1 MRDSAGSACKCPKT
15 RAGEVLN
22 DLSGGR
28 QTEIPV
34 CWSLE
39 AIAGTSA
46 SHPGDGWA
54 AYWERLGGTES
65 FFREQ
70 AKEYILNLECAV
82 ALNGNARVLDFGC
95 GFGFVAE
102 MLAPKVG
109 NVFLWDASVNMRR
122 RARLNLAD
130 HQNIRFLDLSEPHAI
145 ARELKFDLIVVN
157 SVVQYMSLE
166 QFAAWLVIWSSML
179 TAGGRIVV
187 SDLIP
192 PDYNSMSDLVD
203 LLKFSIRRNVLGS
216 ALLQAVRDLGRY
228 WRMRRSCPLARTSV
242 EELSEMSKT
251 AYLSVNCLPSNL
263 TQFSKRLTAIFT
275 AADG

>member
-1 MRDSAGSACKCPKT
+1 MHVQKT
-15 RAGEVLN
+15 RAGEMLN

-70 AKEYILNLECAV
+70 AKEYVVNLECALE
-82 ALNGNARVLDFGC
+82 LNRNARVLDFGC

-109 NVFLWDASVNMRR
+109 EVFLWDVSVNMRR

-130 HQNIRFLDLSEPHAI
+130 HQNIRFLDLSEPQAI

-157 SVVQYMSLE
+157 SVVQYMSLD
-166 QFAAWLVIWSSML
+166 QFAAWLVMWRTML
-179 TAGGRIVV
+179 AAGGRIVV

-192 PDYNSMSDLVD
+192 PEYQSMSDLVD
-203 LLKFSIRRNVLGS
+203 LLKFSIRRDVLGS
-216 ALLQAVRDLGRY
+216 ALLQAMRDMGRY
-228 WRMRRSCPLARTSV
+228 WMMRRSCPLARTCM
-242 EELSEMSKT
+242 EDLGELSK
-251 AYLSVNCLPSNL
+251 AADLSVSCLPRNL
-263 TQFSKRLTAIFT
+263 THFRGRLSAVLQTPT
-275 AADG
+275 